1 VSKAFPTGK
10 LFALGDVLHGR
21 NPTRATDEAVVA
33 RRAHARHTAVLLL
46 TMHDRSPRKE
56 THMQHRTDWKIIVL
70 AFVCTLIL
78 VPRVRAQQVLS
89 PQPHAPGT
97 VLAADKHDDDEDEE
111 HEHGRR
117 GHEGR
122 MGHEGMRL
130 QQHLDRLTQQ
140 LKLTDQQRAQVRTL
154 LYTHAK
160 DMIRLQAELA
170 TLRLDVPPLL
180 EADPVDLAK
189 VKQQFQAIGAKE
201 ADLHLAHVTAMQEI
215 RKVLTPEQQQQF
227 KTLQGRMM
235 HEGGRREHRE
245 RE

>member
-1 VSKAFPTGK
+1 MY
-10 LFALGDVLHGR
+10 R
-21 NPTRATDEAVVA
+21 
-33 RRAHARHTAVLLL
+33 TA
-46 TMHDRSPRKE
+46 
-56 THMQHRTDWKIIVL
+56 WKIMAF
-70 AFVCTLIL
+70 AFVCTLL
-78 VPRVRAQQVLS
+78 VVPRARAQQE
-89 PQPHAPGT
+89 PFPRPHAPGT
-97 VLAADKHDDDEDEE
+97 LMVADKHDEDEE

-122 MGHEGMRL
+122 MRHEGMRL

-140 LKLTDQQRAQVRTL
+140 LKLTDAQRAQVRTL

-170 TLRLDVPPLL
+170 TLRLDVAPLL
-180 EADPVDLAK
+180 EAEPVDLAK
-189 VKQQFQAIGAKE
+189 VKQQFQAIASKE

-235 HEGGRREHRE
+235 YEGGRREHQDRRE
-245 RE
+245 HHQRD